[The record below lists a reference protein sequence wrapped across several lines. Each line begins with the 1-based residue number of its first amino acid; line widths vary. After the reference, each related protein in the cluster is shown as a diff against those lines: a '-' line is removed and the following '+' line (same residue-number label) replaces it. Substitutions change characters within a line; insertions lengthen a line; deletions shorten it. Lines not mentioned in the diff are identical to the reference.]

1 MAVAM
6 VCICFLGFVPGRA
19 GTMLDAEDR
28 RPKDCTL
35 QLRSST
41 LCSVFEMKPGCGE
54 QSSNWPGVVCHDAK
68 IGNAHYYGE
77 RPFAVMKERTVI
89 KLSVVLNILQLAAS
103 GQVASD
109 TG

>member
-1 MAVAM
+1 
-6 VCICFLGFVPGRA
+6 
-19 GTMLDAEDR
+19 MLDAKDR

-77 RPFAVMKERTVI
+77 HPFAVMKERTVI
-89 KLSVVLNILQLAAS
+89 ELCVVLNILQLAVPGEA
-103 GQVASD
+103 ALN
-109 TG
+109 T